1 MSMVVHTVLHIPG
14 SSRSREGTNLSSDFR
29 VLWTAQVEYVLDN
42 MEQQA
47 TVQLLSDEEMPHTGV
62 ASAPVAADGV
72 WPVRTPGAS
81 QEPAQ
86 VWTKVW
92 AGCAMAWSTKVITDL
107 PLVWVSDFT
116 PDQEL
121 TRCQQHVPA
130 V

>member
-14 SSRSREGTNLSSDFR
+14 SSRSREGTNLNPDFR

-47 TVQLLSDEEMPHTGV
+47 TVQPLSDEEMPHTGV
-62 ASAPVAADGV
+62 ASATVAADGV
-72 WPVRTPGAS
+72 WPIRTPGAS

-86 VWTKVW
+86 VWTKVC
-92 AGCAMAWSTKVITDL
+92 AGCAMALVITDL